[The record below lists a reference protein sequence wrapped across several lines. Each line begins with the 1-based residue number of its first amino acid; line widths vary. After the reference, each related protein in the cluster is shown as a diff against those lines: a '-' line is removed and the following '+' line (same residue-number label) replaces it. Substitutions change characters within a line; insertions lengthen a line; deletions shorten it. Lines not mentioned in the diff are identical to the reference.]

1 MAPSQV
7 VLFTGFPGFIGARL
21 IPRLLELQPDLV
33 VRCLVQER
41 FQKLALES
49 VAALEAAHPGSRGRI
64 QCVGGDITAPRLG
77 LTETDARAL
86 EREAVAVWHLAA
98 VYDLAV
104 SREVGRRVNVDGTR
118 NVLEF
123 MGGCRPGT
131 RLHYV
136 STAYVSGRAGPLF
149 READLDVGQSFKNH
163 YEETKFLAEVAVRA
177 SGLPATTYRPAI
189 VVGDSRTG
197 ETGKFDGPYFI
208 LNAMRR
214 LPSPGIF
221 MKIGSGR
228 QPANLVPVDFIVEAL
243 ARLASA
249 EASRG
254 KTYHLTD
261 PQPLTVVEVGK
272 LLARALGKSLA
283 FVPVPGAVARA
294 LFRPA
299 AVQRFFGVP
308 VEVLDYFEHHCGYD
322 TTEASRDLAV
332 LGVACPR
339 FPEYVGRLVAF
350 YRAHPDDVRRSAMI

>member
-1 MAPSQV
+1 MAPSPV

-21 IPRLLELQPDLV
+21 IPRLLELSPDLV

-49 VAALEAAHPGSRGRI
+49 VAALEAAHPETRGRI
-64 QCVGGDITAPRLG
+64 QCVTGDITAPRIG

-86 EREAVAVWHLAA
+86 EREAIAVWHLAA

-104 SREVGRRVNVDGTR
+104 AREVAQRVNVDGTR
-118 NVLEF
+118 HVLDF
-123 MGGCRPGT
+123 VSGCRAAP

-136 STAYVSGRAGPLF
+136 STAYVSGRAGPVF
-149 READLDVGQSFKNH
+149 RETDLDVGQSFKNH
-163 YEETKFLAEVAVRA
+163 YEETKFLAEVAVA
-177 SGLPATTYRPAI
+177 KSGLPATTYRPAI

-243 ARLASA
+243 ARLASS
-249 EASRG
+249 ESSRG

-261 PQPLTVVEVGK
+261 PQPLSVVEVGK
-272 LLARALGKSLA
+272 LLARALGKSFA
-283 FVPVPGAVARA
+283 FAPVPGGVARA
-294 LFRPA
+294 LFAPS

-308 VEVLDYFEHHCGYD
+308 VEVLDYFEHECRYD
-322 TTEASRDLAV
+322 TTEASRDLAA

-339 FPEYVGRLVAF
+339 FPDYVDRLVAF